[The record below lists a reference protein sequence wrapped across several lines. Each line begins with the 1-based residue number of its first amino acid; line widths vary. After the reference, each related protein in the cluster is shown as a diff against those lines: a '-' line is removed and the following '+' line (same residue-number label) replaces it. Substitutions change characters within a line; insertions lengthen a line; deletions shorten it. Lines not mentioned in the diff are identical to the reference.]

1 MSKMEESR
9 ENKALSPYEKKA
21 EKVLQ
26 DTDRVNRIVGSVSTK
41 LKEITESSETLKA
54 FAGRVR
60 VILRMVKSYVSGRYR
75 VMPWKSVVLLVAGL
89 IYFITPLDLIPDFI
103 PVLGLVDDISIIA
116 FIFRSL
122 RQDIDDYLEWER
134 TNLAI

>member
-21 EKVLQ
+21 EKVLR
-26 DTDRVNRIVGSVSTK
+26 DKDRVNRIVGSVSAK
-41 LKEITESSETLKA
+41 LKEITESSEALKA
-54 FAGRVR
+54 FAGRVK

-89 IYFITPLDLIPDFI
+89 IYFVTPLDLIPDFI
-103 PVLGLVDDISIIA
+103 PVVGLVDDISIIA

-122 RQDIDDYLEWER
+122 RQDIDNYLEWEK